1 MRPTQFPERI
11 QREDGKV
18 GLLQMRSDQIRK
30 GLERAPHRSL
40 LYADGMTDEEL
51 KSDKP
56 LIAIISSQADII
68 PGHNHLQRL
77 VNDVKAGI
85 YMAGGIPMQ
94 FGTIGVC
101 DGIAMNHE
109 GMKYSLTSR
118 EVIADSVEC
127 AVQGHAF
134 DGVVLIPSCDKIV
147 PGMIMGA
154 LRVNL
159 PTVLVSGGPMLAGRD
174 RDRKTETDLN
184 TLFDDKVY
192 LSHHDNGKP
201 YLENNPVNISI
212 THTEKYVAVILH
224 EEENVG
230 IDIESL
236 DRDFSAVEKK
246 ALSED
251 EIDDLEDE
259 KRNEQLAIYWCAKE
273 AVFKLLSRYNVD
285 FAEQIEI
292 ERFRPRG
299 EGELEAT
306 FTSKK
311 DDEEEFDLEYITF
324 DRHVLVWVVGE

>member
-1 MRPTQFPERI
+1 MGVYLKKKLDNEAEI
-11 QREDGKV
+11 GV
-18 GLLQMRSDQIRK
+18 WQIT
-30 GLERAPHRSL
+30 E
-40 LYADGMTDEEL
+40 TEEEL
-51 KSDKP
+51 TELSSTPSDEMEE
-56 LIAIISSQADII
+56 ISFIRSES
-68 PGHNHLQRL
+68 LRKQRL
-77 VNDVKAGI
+77 
-85 YMAGGIPMQ
+85 
-94 FGTIGVC
+94 
-101 DGIAMNHE
+101 
-109 GMKYSLTSR
+109 
-118 EVIADSVEC
+118 
-127 AVQGHAF
+127 AVR
-134 DGVVLIPSCDKIV
+134 
-147 PGMIMGA
+147 A
-154 LRVNL
+154 L
-159 PTVLVSGGPMLAGRD
+159 
-174 RDRKTETDLN
+174 LN
-184 TLFDDKVY
+184 TMFDEKVY

-251 EIDDLEDE
+251 EIDDLEDD

>member
-1 MRPTQFPERI
+1 MALYLKKELENEAVI
-11 QREDGKV
+11 GV
-18 GLLQMRSDQIRK
+18 WQIT
-30 GLERAPHRSL
+30 E
-40 LYADGMTDEEL
+40 TEEEL
-51 KSDKP
+51 KELSSTPSDEMEE
-56 LIAIISSQADII
+56 ISFIRSES
-68 PGHNHLQRL
+68 LRKQRL
-77 VNDVKAGI
+77 
-85 YMAGGIPMQ
+85 
-94 FGTIGVC
+94 
-101 DGIAMNHE
+101 
-109 GMKYSLTSR
+109 
-118 EVIADSVEC
+118 
-127 AVQGHAF
+127 AVR
-134 DGVVLIPSCDKIV
+134 
-147 PGMIMGA
+147 A
-154 LRVNL
+154 L
-159 PTVLVSGGPMLAGRD
+159 
-174 RDRKTETDLN
+174 LN

-224 EEENVG
+224 DEEDVG

-306 FTSKK
+306 FTSKNE
-311 DDEEEFDLEYITF
+311 EEEFDLEYITF

>member
-1 MRPTQFPERI
+1 M
-11 QREDGKV
+11 
-18 GLLQMRSDQIRK
+18 GLYLKKKLDNEAEIGVWQIT
-30 GLERAPHRSL
+30 E
-40 LYADGMTDEEL
+40 TEEEL
-51 KSDKP
+51 TELSSTPSDEMEE
-56 LIAIISSQADII
+56 ISFISSES
-68 PGHNHLQRL
+68 LRKQRL
-77 VNDVKAGI
+77 AVRALLCEL
-85 YMAGGIPMQ
+85 
-94 FGTIGVC
+94 FG
-101 DGIAMNHE
+101 E
-109 GMKYSLTSR
+109 
-118 EVIADSVEC
+118 
-127 AVQGHAF
+127 
-134 DGVVLIPSCDKIV
+134 
-147 PGMIMGA
+147 
-154 LRVNL
+154 
-159 PTVLVSGGPMLAGRD
+159 
-174 RDRKTETDLN
+174 
-184 TLFDDKVY
+184 KVY

-251 EIDDLEDE
+251 EIDDLEDD